1 MTQDL
6 RKLGSILPLF
16 CKTGCERRPV
26 DSPQAAGQVFL
37 SFTMECTGG
46 GGGEQSSEGWAFWYL
61 VGDAH
66 VPAFHRRNVGKV
78 GRSHELG
85 MKPQLVTG
93 QLGSPVKP

>member
-6 RKLGSILPLF
+6 RKLGSISPLF

-26 DSPQAAGQVFL
+26 YSPQAAGQVFL
-37 SFTMECTGG
+37 SFKMECTGG
-46 GGGEQSSEGWAFWYL
+46 RGGEQSSEGWAL
-61 VGDAH
+61 CDAH
-66 VPAFHRRNVGKV
+66 APSFQRRNVGKV